1 MTNLKYFC
9 ITLILAMVVAFSGS
23 ASVVAPV
30 PEDGAGRIDKAL
42 QQQPSKRPDTSL
54 TLSAIDV
61 GL

>member
-30 PEDGAGRIDKAL
+30 PEDGVGRIDKAL
-42 QQQPSKRPDTSL
+42 HQQPSKRADTSI
-54 TLSAIDV
+54 TLSAVDV